1 MLVSTATC
9 VYSIVCGR
17 VVFVCVIVFDS
28 LCVYECA
35 SMCVYMCACGGL
47 CALCMWC
54 VWYVYLC
61 VCACVWGLCVC
72 VRARAQ
78 DFLFTE

>member
-1 MLVSTATC
+1 MF
-9 VYSIVCGR
+9 VC
-17 VVFVCVIVFDS
+17 VCVIVFGS

-61 VCACVWGLCVC
+61 VCMCVGAVC
-72 VRARAQ
+72 VRARVHRIFCLLNNSQ
-78 DFLFTE
+78 VI